1 MELKKYAQLLWRRG
15 GVIILIAIFIV
26 LAALL
31 FAKTQRPIYR
41 AQATLQVT
49 PAVWDYNIV
58 LSADLLLRQFSRQ
71 IHNTP
76 MAQRVLDRVP
86 LTLSPEELL
95 KRVHTIPEEENF
107 LIQVEADLPDGE
119 MAKQVANAFAQEF
132 VEYHAERNLSVDP
145 TERIEIEVLKQARS
159 YWQHWP
165 RTKPL
170 VLAGAI
176 LGLGLGAL
184 SALLLEYRGADVIR
198 SPEDMERYVGVAVL
212 GSIPTISAGKGSANP
227 APRRWWFRRRR

>member
-15 GVIILIAIFIV
+15 GVIILITIFIV

-49 PAVWDYNIV
+49 PAVWDLNIV

-86 LTLSPEELL
+86 LALSPEDLL
-95 KRVHTIPEEENF
+95 KRVHTIPEKENF
-107 LIQVEADLPDGE
+107 LIQVEADLPHGE

-132 VEYHAERNLSVDP
+132 VDYHAERNLSVDP

-176 LGLGLGAL
+176 LGLGLGTL
-184 SALLLEYRGADVIR
+184 SALLLEYREADVIR

-212 GSIPTISAGKGSANP
+212 GSIPTISAGEGSANP
-227 APRRWWFRRRR
+227 LRRRWWFRRRR

>member
-1 MELKKYAQLLWRRG
+1 MELRKYSQLLWRRG
-15 GVIILIAIFIV
+15 GVIILITIFTT
-26 LAALL
+26 LGALL
-31 FAKTQRPIYR
+31 FDKAQRPVYR

-58 LSADLLLRQFSRQ
+58 LSADQLLRQFSLQ
-71 IHNTP
+71 VHNTA
-76 MAQRVLDRVP
+76 MAQGVLDRVP

-95 KRVHTIPEEENF
+95 KRVHTIPEKENF

-119 MAKQVANAFAQEF
+119 MAKLIANAFAQEF
-132 VEYHAERNLSVDP
+132 VEYHAQRNLSVDP
-145 TERIEIEVLKQARS
+145 VERIEIEVLKPARS

-184 SALLLEYRGADVIR
+184 SALLLEYRETEVIR

-212 GSIPTISAGKGSANP
+212 GSIPTISAGEGSTNP
-227 APRRWWFRRRR
+227 APQRWWFGRRR

>member
-15 GVIILIAIFIV
+15 GVIILITILTI
-26 LAALL
+26 LGALL
-31 FAKTQRPIYR
+31 FDKTQRPVYR

-58 LSADLLLRQFSRQ
+58 LSANQLLTQFSLQ
-71 IHNTP
+71 VHSTA
-76 MAQRVLDRVP
+76 MAHRVLDRVP
-86 LTLSPEELL
+86 LALSPEELL

-119 MAKQVANAFAQEF
+119 MSKLVANGFAQEF
-132 VEYHAERNLSVDP
+132 VEYHRERNLSVDP
-145 TERIEIEVLKQARS
+145 VERIEIEVLKQARS

-165 RTKPL
+165 RTKTL

-176 LGLGLGAL
+176 LGLVIGAL
-184 SALLLEYRGADVIR
+184 SALLLEYREADIIR

-212 GSIPTISAGKGSANP
+212 GSIPTISAGEGSANP
-227 APRRWWFRRRR
+227 ARRRWFFRPR

>member
-1 MELKKYAQLLWRRG
+1 MELRKYGQVLWRRG
-15 GVIILIAIFIV
+15 GVIILITSLTI
-26 LAALL
+26 LGALL
-31 FAKTQRPIYR
+31 FDKSQRPVYR

-58 LSADLLLRQFSRQ
+58 LSANQLLTQFSLQ
-71 IHNTP
+71 VHNTA
-76 MAQRVLDRVP
+76 MARRVLDRVP
-86 LTLSPEELL
+86 LALSPEELL

-145 TERIEIEVLKQARS
+145 TERIEIAVLKQARN

-170 VLAGAI
+170 VLGGAI
-176 LGLGLGAL
+176 LGLVIGSL
-184 SALLLEYRGADVIR
+184 SALLLEYREADVIHC
-198 SPEDMERYVGVAVL
+198 PEDMERYVGVAVL
-212 GSIPTISAGKGSANP
+212 GSIPTISAGEGSVNP
-227 APRRWWFRRRR
+227 ARRRWWFRRR

>member
-1 MELKKYAQLLWRRG
+1 MELTKYAQLLWRRG
-15 GVIILIAIFIV
+15 GVILLIVIFTT
-26 LAALL
+26 LGALL
-31 FAKTQRPIYR
+31 FAKAQRPIYR

-58 LSADLLLRQFSRQ
+58 LSANQLLTQFSLQ
-71 IHNTP
+71 VHNTA

-95 KRVHTIPEEENF
+95 KRVHTTPEEENF

-119 MAKQVANAFAQEF
+119 MAKLIANAFAQEF

-145 TERIEIEVLKQARS
+145 TERIEIEILKQARN

-170 VLAGAI
+170 LLAGAI

-184 SALLLEYRGADVIR
+184 SALLLEYREANIIR

-212 GSIPTISAGKGSANP
+212 GSIPTISAEEGIANP
-227 APRRWWFRRRR
+227 ARRRW

>member
-1 MELKKYAQLLWRRG
+1 MELKRYAQLLWRRG
-15 GVIILIAIFIV
+15 WLIILITV
-26 LAALL
+26 LTMVGALL
-31 FAKTQRPIYR
+31 FAKTQRPVYR
-41 AQATLQVT
+41 AQTTLQVT

-76 MAQRVLDRVP
+76 MAQRVLAQVP
-86 LTLSPEELL
+86 LDLSPEELL
-95 KRVHTIPEEENF
+95 KRVHATPEEENF

-119 MAKQVANAFAQEF
+119 LAKLVANAFAQEF
-132 VEYHAERNLSVDP
+132 VEYHGERNLSVDP
-145 TERIEIEVLKQARS
+145 TERIEIEVLKQARR

-176 LGLGLGAL
+176 LGLVVGAL
-184 SALLLEYRGADVIR
+184 SALLLEYRGTDVIR
-198 SPEDMERYVGVAVL
+198 SPEDMERYVEVPVL
-212 GSIPTISAGKGSANP
+212 GSIPSLAISSSNP
-227 APRRWWFRRRR
+227 KEGRRWRFRR

>member
-1 MELKKYAQLLWRRG
+1 MELTRYAQLLWRRG
-15 GVIILIAIFIV
+15 GVILLIAIFTTV
-26 LAALL
+26 GALL
-31 FAKTQRPIYR
+31 FAKTQRPVYR

-58 LSADLLLRQFSRQ
+58 LSANQLLTQFSLQVR
-71 IHNTP
+71 NTA
-76 MAQRVLDRVP
+76 MAQRVLDRIP
-86 LTLSPEELL
+86 LALSPEELL

-119 MAKQVANAFAQEF
+119 MAKLVANAFAQEF
-132 VEYHAERNLSVDP
+132 VDYHTQRNLSVDP
-145 TERIEIEVLKQARS
+145 VERIEIAILKEARS

-170 VLAGAI
+170 LLAGAI
-176 LGLGLGAL
+176 LGFVIGAL
-184 SALLLEYRGADVIR
+184 SALLLEYQEANIIR

-212 GSIPTISAGKGSANP
+212 GSIPTISAGEGGANP
-227 APRRWWFRRRR
+227 APRRWWFRPR

>member
-1 MELKKYAQLLWRRG
+1 MELKKYGQLLWRRG
-15 GVIILIAIFIV
+15 GVIILITIFTISG
-26 LAALL
+26 ALL
-31 FAKTQRPIYR
+31 FDMTQRPVYR
-41 AQATLQVT
+41 AQATLQVA

-58 LSADLLLRQFSRQ
+58 LSANQLLTQFSLQ
-71 IHNTP
+71 VHNTA

-86 LTLSPEELL
+86 LALSPEDLL

-119 MAKQVANAFAQEF
+119 MAKQAANAFAQEF
-132 VEYHAERNLSVDP
+132 VEYHAKRNLNVDP

-170 VLAGAI
+170 VLVGAI
-176 LGLGLGAL
+176 LGLAIGAL
-184 SALLLEYRGADVIR
+184 AALLLEYQEADIIH

-212 GSIPTISAGKGSANP
+212 GSIPTISAGEGSANP
-227 APRRWWFRRRR
+227 TRWPWWFRRR

>member
-1 MELKKYAQLLWRRG
+1 MELTRYAQLLWRRG
-15 GVIILIAIFIV
+15 GVIILITIFTTFG
-26 LAALL
+26 ALL
-31 FAKTQRPIYR
+31 FAKSQRPIYR

-58 LSADLLLRQFSRQ
+58 LSANQLLTQFSLQ
-71 IHNTP
+71 VHNTA
-76 MAQRVLDRVP
+76 MAQLVLEQVP
-86 LTLSPEELL
+86 LALSSEELL
-95 KRVHTIPEEENF
+95 KRVHTTPEEENF

-119 MAKQVANAFAQEF
+119 MAKLVANAFAQEF
-132 VEYHAERNLSVDP
+132 VKYHAERNLNVDP
-145 TERIEIEVLKQARS
+145 TERIEIAVLKEARS

-170 VLAGAI
+170 LLAGAI

-184 SALLLEYRGADVIR
+184 SALLMEYREADIIR

-212 GSIPTISAGKGSANP
+212 GSIPTISAGEGSANP
-227 APRRWWFRRRR
+227 ARRRWWFRRP

>member
-15 GVIILIAIFIV
+15 GVITLITIFAT
-26 LAALL
+26 LGALL
-31 FAKTQRPIYR
+31 FDKAQRPVYR

-86 LTLSPEELL
+86 LTFSPEELL

-132 VEYHAERNLSVDP
+132 VESHAKRNLNVDP

-165 RTKPL
+165 RTKSL

-184 SALLLEYRGADVIR
+184 SALLLEYREADVIR
-198 SPEDMERYVGVAVL
+198 SPEDMERYVGVPVL
-212 GSIPTISAGKGSANP
+212 GSIPTVSAGEGGANP
-227 APRRWWFRRRR
+227 AQRR

>member
-15 GVIILIAIFIV
+15 GVIILITIFIV

-49 PAVWDYNIV
+49 PAAWDLNIV

-86 LTLSPEELL
+86 LALSPEELL
-95 KRVHTIPEEENF
+95 KRVHTIPEKENF
-107 LIQVEADLPDGE
+107 LIQVEADLPHGE

-132 VEYHAERNLSVDP
+132 VDYHAERNLSVDP

-176 LGLGLGAL
+176 LGLGLGTL
-184 SALLLEYRGADVIR
+184 SALLLEYREADVIR

-212 GSIPTISAGKGSANP
+212 GSIPTISAGEGSANP
-227 APRRWWFRRRR
+227 ARRRWWFRRRR

>member
-15 GVIILIAIFIV
+15 GVITLITILTI
-26 LAALL
+26 LGALL
-31 FAKTQRPIYR
+31 FDKTQRPVYR

-58 LSADLLLRQFSRQ
+58 LSANQLLTQFSLQ
-71 IHNTP
+71 VHNTA
-76 MAQRVLDRVP
+76 MAKRVLDRVP
-86 LTLSPEELL
+86 LVLSPEELL

-119 MAKQVANAFAQEF
+119 MAKLVANAFAQEF
-132 VEYHAERNLSVDP
+132 VDYHGERNLSVDP
-145 TERIEIEVLKQARS
+145 VERIEIAVLKEARS

-184 SALLLEYRGADVIR
+184 SALLLEYRQADVIR

-212 GSIPTISAGKGSANP
+212 GSVPTIPAGEGSANP
-227 APRRWWFRRRR
+227 PRRRWWFRRRR